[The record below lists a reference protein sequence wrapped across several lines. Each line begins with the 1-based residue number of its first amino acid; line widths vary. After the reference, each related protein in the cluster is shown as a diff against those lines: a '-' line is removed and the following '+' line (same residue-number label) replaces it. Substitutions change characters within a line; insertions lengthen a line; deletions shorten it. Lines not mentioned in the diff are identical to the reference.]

1 MDLLVVSKDT
11 GEVKTKIN
19 PGDKIVRAKSIDSF
33 KKKPDESTDEWKME
47 HFYKGH
53 TEEIQ
58 KIMKELSV
66 NEKAFLFSIAP
77 YVGYEDCC
85 LKYANNKDLTMDG
98 LVEISGMCRSVV
110 FNVVAS
116 LIDKDILY
124 RGKNSKNRQ
133 YFVNPWLFCKGQ
145 RINKVL
151 KTMFKNYR
159 VRVAGNVRWGDLVT
173 NNAHKLPLH

>member
-1 MDLLVVSKDT
+1 MDLLVVKDT
-11 GEVKTKIN
+11 GEVKTEIR
-19 PGDKIVRAKSIDSF
+19 PGDRIVRAESIKHLKKSDI
-33 KKKPDESTDEWKME
+33 TDEWKME

-53 TEEIQ
+53 IAEIQ
-58 KIMKELSV
+58 KIMRELST
-66 NEKAFLFSIAP
+66 NEKAFLFAIAP

-85 LKYANNKDLTMDG
+85 LKYPNNRDLTMDG
-98 LVEISGMCRSVV
+98 LVEVSGMCRSVV
-110 FNVVAS
+110 FNVVSS

-133 YFVNPWLFCKGQ
+133 YFVNPWIFCKGQ

-159 VRVAGNVRWGDLVT
+159 VRVAGNIRWGDFS
-173 NNAHKLPLH
+173 NHD